1 VDDKLVLML
10 GRDEQHPMSMAQLL
24 GRHSLGSGDPPA
36 AAAAAGA
43 VAPFHSPAA
52 RHHAGGGHSY
62 DGCCF
67 YAGGSQAAAAAAAAV
82 PSVPVFI
89 EDVSMCRNEQQQQQQ
104 QQQQLG
110 GGDVHFLASA
120 ALPTAL
126 DPHFDA
132 QSPAG
137 GGGSGKR
144 PRLGSDGEP
153 QHSSSGVAGSP
164 HSSASTEP
172 PWCIICDCDNCIC
185 AEWSTLAAPQA
196 AAAAG
201 GAAAA
206 AGGSA
211 AAAAA
216 AGADDAVLSPAAG
229 QVLDA
234 AALEEVLAS
243 VRLKPVV
250 GRKRGRGADGRSDA
264 APSFLPLLVAELERR
279 SLMGV
284 PQLAAFTTFFKDVAT
299 APLEVVTDED
309 VNRWRTER
317 GLYQLLNPSG
327 TMAKEPEL
335 IGTRLPRAGVPIKR
349 EGADKHHFNV
359 SSEHIAG
366 ADDAALP
373 SRSDT
378 KEEVGSARAA
388 ARGSKGGGAPRARRR
403 QQVGGKGRPCSVFEG
418 TDLACATFHGFSKA
432 LEAAAPPPTRTH
444 DTFPFQAHAR
454 DGGLQPRN
462 PQHALIAEVG
472 IAGGLEDGVRVFRVS
487 SGVCAGVHDGI
498 LHNWSGVS
506 HDLVVPGFLGS
517 GVRVHVYE
525 NVFVPSQPVL
535 REHGQRLLRLH
546 EPARS
551 LRAAAASSSVPAAA
565 PAAMPSLPPARSTQ
579 QRALV
584 PTSSPAS
591 SPFMPT
597 ASSSSLTWSGGGSGS
612 GGGGSSGGPGRG
624 GGGGGSLR
632 PLAPAAQP
640 GVPAGYFL
648 VPFVVGLFSEH
659 WCMMRMAW
667 IAINLFKQHA
677 AFASLLGTDFSGAQ
691 LDALFA
697 LVKTLGMTCE
707 DMEEFHELW
716 MAELERESPE
726 EHAVVLRLLG
736 EGKDL
741 LEAMRHIFAKRGG
754 AAVRARAAEYKALT
768 AGKRAPL
775 RSAVSDELFGNPL
788 ALAQPAKGRF
798 KRAATAAGV
807 DAGMRRGAAS
817 RVGTGAALPMGFA
830 VHGMRVAAALGAPAP
845 ATLEAAISAGA
856 SANGEWRTR
865 RE

>member
-1 VDDKLVLML
+1 M
-10 GRDEQHPMSMAQLL
+10 
-24 GRHSLGSGDPPA
+24 
-36 AAAAAGA
+36 
-43 VAPFHSPAA
+43 
-52 RHHAGGGHSY
+52 
-62 DGCCF
+62 
-67 YAGGSQAAAAAAAAV
+67 
-82 PSVPVFI
+82 
-89 EDVSMCRNEQQQQQQ
+89 
-104 QQQQLG
+104 
-110 GGDVHFLASA
+110 HFLASA

-172 PWCIICDCDNCIC
+172 PWCIMCDSDNCIC
-185 AEWSTLAAPQA
+185 AECSTLAAPQA

-206 AGGSA
+206 A
-211 AAAAA
+211 AAAA
-216 AGADDAVLSPAAG
+216 AGGAGANDAVLSPAAG
-229 QVLDA
+229 QALDA

-243 VRLKPVV
+243 VRRKPVV

-264 APSFLPLLVAELERR
+264 APSFLPLLVAELKRR
-279 SLMGV
+279 GLMGM
-284 PQLAAFTTFFKDVAT
+284 PQLAAFTTFFEAVAA

-309 VNRWRTER
+309 VKRWRTEH
-317 GLYQLLNPSG
+317 GLYRLLNPSG

-378 KEEVGSARAA
+378 KEEAGGASAA
-388 ARGSKGGGAPRARRR
+388 ARGGKSGGAPRARRR
-403 QQVGGKGRPCSVFEG
+403 QQVGGKGRPCPVFEG
-418 TDLACATFHGFSKA
+418 TNIACATFHGFSKA
-432 LEAAAPPPTRTH
+432 LEAAALPPTRTH

-462 PQHALIAEVG
+462 PLHALIAQVG
-472 IAGGLEDGVRVFRVS
+472 VAAGLEDGVRVFRVS
-487 SGVCAGVHDGI
+487 SGVCAGEHDGI
-498 LHNWSGVS
+498 LHNWSGAC

-525 NVFVPSQPVL
+525 NVVVPSQPVL

-546 EPARS
+546 EPVRS
-551 LRAAAASSSVPAAA
+551 LRAAAARSSVPAAA
-565 PAAMPSLPPARSTQ
+565 PATMPSLPPARSTQ

-591 SPFMPT
+591 SPSSPAAST
-597 ASSSSLTWSGGGSGS
+597 ASLTWSGGGS

-697 LVKTLGMTCE
+697 LVKTLGMTRE

-726 EHAVVLRLLG
+726 EHSVVLRLLG

-754 AAVRARAAEYKALT
+754 AAVRARAAEYKVLN
-768 AGKRAPL
+768 AGERAPL
-775 RSAVSDELFGNPL
+775 RSAVSDELFSNPL
-788 ALAQPAKGRF
+788 ELAQPANGRF

-807 DAGMRRGAAS
+807 DAGMRRGAAN
-817 RVGTGAALPMGFA
+817 RVGTGAALSMGFA
-830 VHGMRVAAALGAPAP
+830 VRGMRVAAALGAPAP
-845 ATLEAAISAGA
+845 ATLAAAISAGA
-856 SANGEWRTR
+856 SANGEWCTR